1 MIQESDMYWASVLSI
16 SWMCISDLVAIWKDI
31 HSHGH
36 AQADIQDLTPNPA
49 EGDSTPQ
56 PVNQLEI
63 SFLPAGTHL

>member
-1 MIQESDMYWASVLSI
+1 MNVYIWF
-16 SWMCISDLVAIWKDI
+16 VAIWKDI
-31 HSHGH
+31 HSRGH